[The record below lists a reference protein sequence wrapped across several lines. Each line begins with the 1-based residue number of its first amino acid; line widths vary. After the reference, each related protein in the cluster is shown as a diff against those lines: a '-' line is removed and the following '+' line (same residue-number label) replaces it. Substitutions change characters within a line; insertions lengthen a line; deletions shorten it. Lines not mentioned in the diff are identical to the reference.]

1 MPNDLKTQ
9 RNLLNSRPESRPE
22 SRPRSE
28 SQRQKLASSG
38 FTASIWTLSGVVLVA
53 CSNVEDFLGLDDG
66 GGGGG
71 GGTLHVHSSPVQGA
85 RIYFDVDGGGV
96 SPAEMAA
103 QDAEHPQGFISNA
116 EGRVLGVP
124 NKFYG
129 MPFEAHLDGAFDADT
144 GESLSGILHSIP
156 NPNEE
161 NNLHTLA
168 SPITEY
174 FSDTDLTVEQLMI
187 DIEDILPAGATEA
200 DVTAFLTQILDPN
213 NYLDGGSGVEA
224 LADYLSNPQTS
235 KDTGD
240 VRSEVMDSLPMDTPT
255 DTLTVD
261 TTTLPAVTLGTYDRF
276 VGKIDAVSHAGD
288 VRYSFVDASANSIY
302 TINARGVI
310 SVMEGATPTATTLE
324 IRVSNTGST
333 DTEMVSVAVTVATSL
348 PTLTPA
354 SDAPTATSAT
364 MGEDTAGGTALISG
378 ITASSGIT
386 ADDFVIRT
394 PDADGLASKFE
405 IVDGTGGAF
414 NLALKANEKLDFEA
428 LPTGTITLQVQAK
441 DSVTGVRSEPLELTV
456 MVEDANDAP
465 VFIFGTDD
473 NGLTDGTETVAEN
486 ARQGM
491 EVARVDAHDHD
502 DNPDWNDVTYE
513 ITGGNTGDVFSIDN
527 SGVIR
532 VADASMLDY
541 ETTETYTLTVTA
553 TDSVDDSGTA
563 EETNPTADDTIMV
576 TINVMDIND
585 NAPMVT
591 ADDDTIRSVMAAD
604 NTDTAGTDTGYSITI
619 TDADAEATNDF
630 RVTTNDPRFSFE
642 RMGMTDT
649 WNLVLLTNQAVSAG
663 PLSLD
668 YRVTDGANTDSGTI
682 MLTVVDTP
690 VAFMSPA
697 AAARMATEND
707 ANWELQITATS
718 LGSNSDGMDSAI
730 ASYDI
735 LEVRDA
741 SGAPVTNNGVFSI
754 SSTGLISISG
764 ALDYEMSASYAIDIE
779 ATDTPESGVS
789 GHDEADTGTT
799 TITVNVNNV
808 EEGEATYEIAL
819 TDDNGATVTDL
830 AVGVTLTPMV
840 ATDGADPDG
849 IDRVVSYLWSR
860 GDGSSLN
867 GDATGATYTLMA
879 GDSTTAT
886 YSVTI
891 TYIDGTDKTEVV
903 EASTSSVSWDVVP
916 SYDPAANPLTDGEAP
931 MANDPVIPNT
941 AISASGGD
949 GKIEYSIEDPSGVF
963 QIHPNSGALSVS
975 ENGPAVWDFE
985 TTPSYEI
992 FIIAT
997 DVDDGSTMGTG
1008 DTARI
1013 PVTINITDAND
1024 APVVEGVQVT
1034 ANDPLA
1040 MAGIATLAGATTG
1053 DDSALTGT
1061 ADAEYIYGDAGADTI
1076 TGGGGADH
1084 IIGGAGT
1091 DGITLSSD
1099 ANNVETIY
1107 YRFSSAGS
1115 FPAEIDG
1122 TDTIN
1127 GFRRG
1132 EDRLVLID
1140 TDSESTLALNTL
1152 LSDAQN
1158 AAINVASFAVNPLF
1172 DVAITEATVNLIG
1185 MEIQF
1190 DEASIIIKYDSGSY
1204 VTVRSGGSWQ
1214 TAGDDYL
1221 GVLSSGVPSEL
1232 GTSGGLLDNTLLPNY
1247 FGDTGNT
1254 NLQITGDDI
1263 TANLGIDVLISEKRN
1278 AEDGFFATVSATDP
1292 DGTAPIMRYD
1302 ISGGT
1307 GMGLFVVNV
1316 MGEISVGDG
1325 VNVGEGG
1332 RTTLDFDTTSEY
1344 TLEIT
1349 ATDAGGA
1356 TSDPTTITIGLIEN
1370 GEAEYSLALTGTM
1383 LTATRDTADPEGLE
1397 AGSVAM
1403 YRWYTTTDGG
1413 TNKAYLGAAST
1424 ANTLDTSISGNE
1436 APTNA
1441 VHGVEITYTDGVG
1454 IDESIDVRQSTISF
1468 TSSDS
1473 REYTRAVLDGFI
1485 TDGDDVGVRILTANI
1500 IGTGTAQY
1508 AITGGADRAHFSITN
1523 TELLLNASSTGFPTT
1538 QSSFVVEITATDS
1551 VTMDTDVQ
1559 TFTVTVTA
1567 SSPAIIPDRQAF
1579 AHQDPYEPNDDQND
1593 QTNQDNPQTPPDI
1606 M

>member
-200 DVTAFLTQILDPN
+200 DVTAFLTQILDPR

-255 DTLTVD
+255 DTLEVATS
-261 TTTLPAVTLGTYDRF
+261 TLPAVTLGTYDRF

-364 MGEDTAGGTALISG
+364 MGEDTAGGTALITG

-386 ADDFVIRT
+386 AANFVIRT

-441 DSVTGVRSEPLELTV
+441 DSDGVRSEPLTLTV
-456 MVEDANDAP
+456 TVTGVNDAP
-465 VFIFGTDD
+465 VFLPAPEDNEQKLVGDGGTIET
-473 NGLTDGTETVAEN
+473 LESERGT
-486 ARQGM
+486 
-491 EVARVDAHDHD
+491 VARVRAVDADGD
-502 DNPDWNDVTYE
+502 SVTYD
-513 ITGGNTGDVFSIDN
+513 ITGGTGMGVFDIDN
-527 SGVIR
+527 SGAIS
-532 VADASMLDY
+532 VASGATLDY
-541 ETTETYTLTVTA
+541 EDTTSYTLTITA
-553 TDSVDDSGTA
+553 TDGGTPA
-563 EETNPTADDTIMV
+563 LTDTMML
-576 TINVMDIND
+576 TIDLTDIND
-585 NAPMVT
+585 VIPTYTPSGDASVRIVT
-591 ADDDTIRSVMAAD
+591 AAD
-604 NTDTAGTDTGYSITI
+604 NTAGASTGYSITI
-619 TDADAEATNDF
+619 SDADADATNTFGVSVSGDSRDRF
-630 RVTTNDPRFSFE
+630 EFQDQGGGVWELFLKTGETVDEAEGATITLTYTVSDGDNTAATNTAQP
-642 RMGMTDT
+642 GT
-649 WNLVLLTNQAVSAG
+649 VSIG
-663 PLSLD
+663 
-668 YRVTDGANTDSGTI
+668 
-682 MLTVVDTP
+682 VVDSPIRLAGTP
-690 VAFMSPA
+690 YTGSINEDGTS
-697 AAARMATEND
+697 AT
-707 ANWELQITATS
+707 LPTI
-718 LGSNSDGMDSAI
+718 
-730 ASYDI
+730 
-735 LEVRDA
+735 DA
-741 SGAPVTNNGVFSI
+741 SVADAPMGHTISYEFVSGGST
-754 SSTGLISISG
+754 SSTDQGFHITNSGGLISAVNNASFDHETTESITLTVRVTYDSNG
-764 ALDYEMSASYAIDIE
+764 ATAGGDIE
-779 ATDTPESGVS
+779 TRDVQVVIDVG
-789 GHDEADTGTT
+789 
-799 TITVNVNNV
+799 NV

-819 TDDNGATVTDL
+819 TDSNDQTVTDL
-830 AVGVTLTPMV
+830 AEDVTLTPMV
-840 ATDGADPDG
+840 ATADPDG
-849 IDRVVSYLWSR
+849 IARVVSYLWSR

-891 TYIDGTDKTEVV
+891 TYMDGTGKTEEV

-916 SYDPAANPLTDGEAP
+916 SYDPVANPLTDGEAP
-931 MANDPVIPNT
+931 MANDPVIPMT

-992 FIIAT
+992 YIIAT

-1008 DTARI
+1008 DTARQR
-1013 PVTINITDAND
+1013 VVITVQDAND
-1024 APVVEGVQVT
+1024 APVVNDALQVNT
-1034 ANDPLA
+1034 ASGAIGFGSQENLLVRGDDITA
-1040 MAGIATLAGATTG
+1040 MLGSGITPITGATAG
-1053 DDSALTGT
+1053 DDSALDGT
-1061 ADAEYIYGDAGADTI
+1061 AADEYIYGDAGDDTI
-1076 TGGGGADH
+1076 TGGGGTDH
-1084 IIGGAGT
+1084 IIGGAGD
-1091 DGITLSSD
+1091 DGITLASGS
-1099 ANNVETIY
+1099 VETIY
-1107 YRFSSAGS
+1107 YRFSTTGFAPIAS
-1115 FPAEIDG
+1115 DG
-1122 TDTIN
+1122 ADTVT

-1132 EDRLVLID
+1132 EDRIVLLD
-1140 TDSESTLALNTL
+1140 TDSTTPFDRDTL

-1158 AAINVASFAVNPLF
+1158 AVIGSSTFSANPLF
-1172 DVAITEATVNLIG
+1172 DVAITEATVKLTGFQIV
-1185 MEIQF
+1185 F
-1190 DEASIIIKYDSGSY
+1190 DDTFFTINYATDSE
-1204 VTVRSGGSWQ
+1204 VTVRSGGNWL
-1214 TAGDDYL
+1214 AAAVPYL
-1221 GVLSSGVPSEL
+1221 GALDNMGVPEDFA
-1232 GTSGGLLDNTLLPNY
+1232 SGAGLRDNSLLLNY
-1247 FGDTGNT
+1247 FMPSV
-1254 NLQITGDDI
+1254 
-1263 TANLGIDVLISEKRN
+1263 DVLISEKRN
-1278 AEDGFFATVSATDP
+1278 ARDGFFATVSATDP
-1292 DGTAPIMRYD
+1292 DGTAPNNEITRYD

-1307 GMGLFVVNV
+1307 GRGVFVVNV

-1325 VNVGEGG
+1325 
-1332 RTTLDFDTTSEY
+1332 TTLDYDTTSEY

-1356 TSDPTTITIGLIEN
+1356 VSDPTTITIGLIEN
-1370 GEAEYSLALTGTM
+1370 GEAEYSLALTGTTY
-1383 LTATRDTADPEGLE
+1383 TATRDTADPDG
-1397 AGSVAM
+1397 VDDTVDVT
-1403 YRWYTTTDGG
+1403 YQWYTTPDGG
-1413 TNKAYLGAAST
+1413 TTKNVIATSGTNSISDT
-1424 ANTLDTSISGNE
+1424 TSETLDVMGYTPPSGQ
-1436 APTNA
+1436 TY
-1441 VHGVEITYTDGVG
+1441 GVTITYTDGVG
-1454 IDESIDVRQSTISF
+1454 IDESVDAVLASVTLDDISRTSTADTTLPASASVHTLAPTVVGGGTVTYVLSGGDSSLFTEFQGKIFPMPTLTLTKTTYSF
-1468 TSSDS
+1468 T
-1473 REYTRAVLDGFI
+1473 
-1485 TDGDDVGVRILTANI
+1485 
-1500 IGTGTAQY
+1500 
-1508 AITGGADRAHFSITN
+1508 
-1523 TELLLNASSTGFPTT
+1523 
-1538 QSSFVVEITATDS
+1538 ITATEDVGGTS
-1551 VTMDTDVQ
+1551 DTA
-1559 TFTVTVTA
+1559 TFTLTTGYSEA
-1567 SSPAIIPDRQAF
+1567 SPAIIPDRQAF

>member
-9 RNLLNSRPESRPE
+9 RNLLNLRPESRSESRPE
-22 SRPRSE
+22 SRSESRSE

-96 SPAEMAA
+96 SDAEMAA

-124 NKFYG
+124 SKFYG
-129 MPFEAHLDGAFDADT
+129 MPFEAHLDGAFDVDT

-156 NPNEE
+156 NPNEDGR
-161 NNLHTLA
+161 HTLA

-174 FSDTDLTVEQLMI
+174 FSDTDLTVEQLMT
-187 DIEDILPAGATEA
+187 DIEDILPTDANEA
-200 DVTAFLTQILDPN
+200 EDVTAFLTQILDPR

-235 KDTGD
+235 KDTAD

-255 DTLTVD
+255 DTLSVATS
-261 TTTLPAVTLGTYDRF
+261 TLPAVTLGTYDRF

-288 VRYSFVDASANSIY
+288 VQYSFVDASANSIY

-405 IVDGTGGAF
+405 IVEASGAF

-456 MVEDANDAP
+456 TVTDANDAP
-465 VFIFGTDD
+465 VFLPAPEDNDQNLVGDGGTIE
-473 NGLTDGTETVAEN
+473 LSES
-486 ARQGM
+486 ARAGA
-491 EVARVDAHDHD
+491 EVARVRAADADARGP
-502 DNPDWNDVTYE
+502 NSAVTYE
-513 ITGGNTGDVFSIDN
+513 ISGGTGMALFAINN
-527 SGVIR
+527 SGVIT
-532 VADASMLDY
+532 VLDASMIDY
-541 ETTETYTLTVTA
+541 ESGTTSYTLEITA
-553 TDSVDDSGTA
+553 TDGGTPALTDTMMLTVDLTDA
-563 EETNPTADDTIMV
+563 
-576 TINVMDIND
+576 ND

-591 ADDDTIRSVMAAD
+591 ADAGTIR
-604 NTDTAGTDTGYSITI
+604 TTAGNTADMNTGYSITV
-619 TDADAEATNDF
+619 TDADAEATNTF
-630 RVTTNDPRFSFE
+630 SVIPNDRRFEFVRE
-642 RMGMTDT
+642 GMTDT
-649 WNLVLLTNQAVSAG
+649 WNLVLLAGEAVTVGTITLGYTA
-663 PLSLD
+663 
-668 YRVTDGANTDSGTI
+668 TDGVNPTSDTI
-682 MLTVVDTP
+682 TLMAVDTP
-690 VAFMSPA
+690 VAFA
-697 AAARMATEND
+697 AVDAGDLDIAENSD
-707 ANWELQITATS
+707 TWTVTVTATS
-718 LGSNSDGMDSAI
+718 EDSDSDGSDSAI
-730 ASYDI
+730 ASYEI

-741 SGAPVTNNGVFSI
+741 EGNVVQGNGVFSI
-754 SSTGLISISG
+754 TNAGVISISG
-764 ALDYEMSASYAIDIE
+764 ALNYEDSAFYTLNIQ

-789 GHDEADTGTT
+789 GHDEADTGT
-799 TITVNVNNV
+799 IPLVVRVQNV
-808 EEGEATYEIAL
+808 EEGEATYEIGL

-830 AVGVTLTPMV
+830 AAGVTLTPMV
-840 ATDGADPDG
+840 ATDGDDPDG

-860 GDGSSLN
+860 SDGSSLN

-916 SYDPAANPLTDGEAP
+916 SYDPVANPLTDGMAP
-931 MANDPVIPNT
+931 MANDPVIPMT

-992 FIIAT
+992 YIVAT
-997 DVDDGSTMGTG
+997 DVDDGGTMGTG
-1008 DTARI
+1008 DTARQR
-1013 PVTINITDAND
+1013 VVITVQDAND

-1034 ANDPLA
+1034 ENDPLA
-1040 MAGIATLAGATTG
+1040 MAGIPTITG
-1053 DDSALTGT
+1053 LTGT
-1061 ADAEYIYGDAGADTI
+1061 TADEYIKGTAGADTI
-1076 TGGGGADH
+1076 ASGGGADH
-1084 IIGGAGT
+1084 IFGGAGN
-1091 DGITLSSD
+1091 DGITLSS
-1099 ANNVETIY
+1099 AEGSVETIY
-1107 YRFSSAGS
+1107 YRFTSSDSGAWVAS
-1115 FPAEIDG
+1115 DG
-1122 TDTIN
+1122 FDTITN
-1127 GFRRG
+1127 FRRG
-1132 EDRLVLID
+1132 EDRLVFLDDDGSVID
-1140 TDSESTLALNTL
+1140 RNTFADHDNLAMRVLWTGQETLTGVEILFGTTKILEIRYHSSDHVQVYESN
-1152 LSDAQN
+1152 
-1158 AAINVASFAVNPLF
+1158 
-1172 DVAITEATVNLIG
+1172 
-1185 MEIQF
+1185 
-1190 DEASIIIKYDSGSY
+1190 
-1204 VTVRSGGSWQ
+1204 GGSWDH
-1214 TAGDDYL
+1214 AAANRYL
-1221 GVLSSGVPSEL
+1221 GAIAAADVGDLNPTGFNL
-1232 GTSGGLLDNTLLPNY
+1232 TSRNVATTSLLPNY
-1247 FGDTGNT
+1247 FNEDDTQD
-1254 NLQITGDDI
+1254 NLQIVDDFSATVGGDI
-1263 TANLGIDVLISEKRN
+1263 FISEKRN

-1307 GMGLFVVNV
+1307 GSALFTVDV
-1316 MGEISVGDG
+1316 MGRISVSDG
-1325 VNVGEGG
+1325 VNVEGG
-1332 RTTLDFDTTSEY
+1332 SATLDYDATSEY

-1356 TSDPTTITIGLIEN
+1356 TSDPTTITIGLIDN
-1370 GEAEYSLALTGTM
+1370 GEAEYSIALTGTTF
-1383 LTATRDTADPEGLE
+1383 TATRDTADPEGLE
-1397 AGSVAM
+1397 AGSVPM
-1403 YRWYTTTDGG
+1403 FQWYTTNGTDTTLIG
-1413 TNKAYLGAAST
+1413 TPSAT
-1424 ANTLDTSISGNE
+1424 NTFDTSTHTLAAGHSYG
-1436 APTNA
+1436 
-1441 VHGVEITYTDGVG
+1441 GVIVTYTDGVG
-1454 IDESIDVRQSTISF
+1454 IDESIDVIYASIAF
-1468 TSSDS
+1468 TTPA
-1473 REYTRAVLDGFI
+1473 E
-1485 TDGDDVGVRILTANI
+1485 
-1500 IGTGTAQY
+1500 
-1508 AITGGADRAHFSITN
+1508 
-1523 TELLLNASSTGFPTT
+1523 
-1538 QSSFVVEITATDS
+1538 TATS
-1551 VTMDTDVQ
+1551 TT
-1559 TFTVTVTA
+1559 TA
-1567 SSPAIIPDRQAF
+1567 HAPAIFVASAVPWRL
-1579 AHQDPYEPNDDQND
+1579 P
-1593 QTNQDNPQTPPDI
+1593 
-1606 M
+1606 

>member
-9 RNLLNSRPESRPE
+9 RNLLNSRPESRSE
-22 SRPRSE
+22 SRSE

-53 CSNVEDFLGLDDG
+53 CSNVEDFLGIDDG

-71 GGTLHVHSSPVQGA
+71 RSVHVQNSPVQGA
-85 RIYFDVDGGGV
+85 RLYFDADGDGTV
-96 SPAEMAA
+96 SMDERAA
-103 QDAEHPQGFISNA
+103 QDAQHPQGFVTN
-116 EGRVLGVP
+116 ENG
-124 NKFYG
+124 
-129 MPFEAHLDGAFDADT
+129 EATGIPADLHGKAFVAVLDGAFDADT
-144 GESLSGILHSIP
+144 GTEFPANTEYQSIP
-156 NPNEE
+156 NAAGDH
-161 NNLHTLA
+161 LLA
-168 SPITEY
+168 SPITDYVANQLAAGLTPEEL
-174 FSDTDLTVEQLMI
+174 SDIMQVIEATADEVAELLGLDPTTTLTDGQVQMRDAELRAILDHANYQGGDARI
-187 DIEDILPAGATEA
+187 DALARYLAENANPMEA
-200 DVTAFLTQILDPN
+200 DVEAEAAKFLGENPTATFTAAPSDPTVTIGAHDE
-213 NYLDGGSGVEA
+213 YVTTIEVE
-224 LADYLSNPQTS
+224 SP
-235 KDTGD
+235 TG
-240 VRSEVMDSLPMDTPT
+240 
-255 DTLTVD
+255 
-261 TTTLPAVTLGTYDRF
+261 AVT
-276 VGKIDAVSHAGD
+276 
-288 VRYSFVDASANSIY
+288 YSIESADSGAF
-302 TINARGVI
+302 TINERGVI
-310 SVMEGATPTATTLE
+310 SVVTTPTADTTLN
-324 IRVSNTGST
+324 VMVTNSDGAS
-333 DTEMVSVAVTVATSL
+333 EMVSVEITVATA
-348 PTLTPA
+348 PELT
-354 SDAPTATSAT
+354 APT
-364 MGEDTAGGTALISG
+364 DTTGMVVENVVGDGTALISG
-378 ITASSGIT
+378 IMPATGTTVTAT
-386 ADDFVIRT
+386 DFVIRA
-394 PDADGLASKFE
+394 PGGLSDKF
-405 IVDGTGGAF
+405 VVVAGAGDTF
-414 NLALKANEKLDFEA
+414 DLALATGESLDYEA
-428 LPTGTITLQVQAK
+428 FS
-441 DSVTGVRSEPLELTV
+441 DSNGEFNVEVWAVEGGVRSNALTLTV
-456 MVEDANDAP
+456 TVEDANDAP
-465 VFIFGTDD
+465 VFTTTGQDLIAEIPETQTAANGTI
-473 NGLTDGTETVAEN
+473 LTVEA
-486 ARQGM
+486 
-491 EVARVDAHDHD
+491 VDADRD
-502 DNPDWNDVTYE
+502 SVTYSVSGG
-513 ITGGNTGDVFSIDN
+513 TGMGMFVIDPRTGA
-527 SGVIR
+527 IR
-532 VADASMLDY
+532 VADGMNFDY
-541 ETTETYTLTVTA
+541 DTDPDTSYTLTITA
-553 TDSVDDSGTA
+553 TGLDANGDPDATTPDTA
-563 EETNPTADDTIMV
+563 TV
-576 TINVMDIND
+576 TINVMDAND

-799 TITVNVNNV
+799 TITVNVQNL

-819 TDDNGATVTDL
+819 TDSNDQTVTDL

-860 GDGSSLN
+860 SDGSSLN
-867 GDATGATYTLMA
+867 GDATGATYTLTA

-916 SYDPAANPLTDGEAP
+916 SYDPVANPLTDGEAP
-931 MANDPVIPNT
+931 MANDPVIPMT

-975 ENGPAVWDFE
+975 ENGPAMWDFE

-992 FIIAT
+992 YIVAT
-997 DVDDGSTMGTG
+997 DVDDGSTMGTQ
-1008 DTARI
+1008 DTARQR
-1013 PVTINITDAND
+1013 VVITVQDAND

-1040 MAGIATLAGATTG
+1040 MAGISTLAGATTG
-1053 DDSALTGT
+1053 DDTDLTGT

-1084 IIGGAGT
+1084 IIGGTGN
-1091 DGITLSSD
+1091 DGITLSEAVGS
-1099 ANNVETIY
+1099 VETIY
-1107 YRFSSAGS
+1107 YRFSSGS
-1115 FPAEIDG
+1115 GAFG
-1122 TDTIN
+1122 TDDGFDTITN
-1127 GFRRG
+1127 FRRG
-1132 EDRLVLID
+1132 EDKIVFID
-1140 TDSESTLALNTL
+1140 TDSSVITLTDL
-1152 LSDAQN
+1152 LSETN
-1158 AAINVASFAVNPLF
+1158 R
-1172 DVAITEATVNLIG
+1172 G
-1185 MEIQF
+1185 
-1190 DEASIIIKYDSGSY
+1190 
-1204 VTVRSGGSWQ
+1204 SGGNVIVNALFSMDGTTLTGVQIGFGANFALKISYAEDDHVVVREVNDGDWLD
-1214 TAGDDYL
+1214 AGDPYV
-1221 GVLSSGVPSEL
+1221 GVTNGMSDISEFDDL
-1232 GTSGGLLDNTLLPNY
+1232 ADNNLLPNY
-1247 FGDTGNT
+1247 FGGAGNT

-1263 TANLGIDVLISEKRN
+1263 TASLGADIFISEKRN

-1292 DGTAPIMRYD
+1292 DGTDPIMRYD

-1307 GMGLFVVNV
+1307 GSALFTVDV
-1316 MGEISVGDG
+1316 MGRISVSDG
-1325 VNVGEGG
+1325 VNVEGG
-1332 RTTLDFDTTSEY
+1332 SATLDYDTTSEY

-1349 ATDAGGA
+1349 ATDGGGA
-1356 TSDPTTITIGLIEN
+1356 TSDPTTITIGLIEDHFS
-1370 GEAEYSLALTGTM
+1370 EYSIGLSSTT
-1383 LTATRDTADPEGLE
+1383 LTANLDAPDTDGVDMASIE
-1397 AGSVAM
+1397 
-1403 YRWYTTTDGG
+1403 YQWFTTTDGG
-1413 TNKAYLGAAST
+1413 TTKDTIATTGMNSIADTTSK
-1424 ANTLDTSISGNE
+1424 TLDISSHTL
-1436 APTNA
+1436 PTNA
-1441 VHGVEITYTDGVG
+1441 FYGVTITYDDNAGNEETSEAYASSLVAFPFETRTSGISVGFSGNFPAVTADFTATAIGGGTVAYSTGGTDGNLFE
-1454 IDESIDVRQSTISF
+1454 I
-1468 TSSDS
+1468 
-1473 REYTRAVLDGFI
+1473 REASGEQHLYFKTAP
-1485 TDGDDVGVRILTANI
+1485 TLTAGDTLELTVI
-1500 IGTGTAQY
+1500 ATEDGRMTTDTVDVT
-1508 AITGGADRAHFSITN
+1508 ITVA
-1523 TELLLNASSTGFPTT
+1523 
-1538 QSSFVVEITATDS
+1538 
-1551 VTMDTDVQ
+1551 
-1559 TFTVTVTA
+1559 A

>member
-28 SQRQKLASSG
+28 SPRQKLASSG

-71 GGTLHVHSSPVQGA
+71 GRALHVHSSPVQGA

-96 SPAEMAA
+96 SADEMAA

-124 NKFYG
+124 TEFYG
-129 MPFEAHLDGAFDADT
+129 LPFEAHLDGAFDADT

-156 NPNEE
+156 NPNEDGR
-161 NNLHTLA
+161 HTLA

-174 FSDTDLTVEQLMI
+174 FSDTDLTVEQLMT
-187 DIEDILPAGATEA
+187 DIEDILPTDANEA
-200 DVTAFLTQILDPN
+200 EDVTAFLTQILDPR

-255 DTLTVD
+255 DTLEVATS
-261 TTTLPAVTLGTYDRF
+261 TLPAVTLGTYDRF

-364 MGEDTAGGTALISG
+364 MGEDTAGGTALITG

-386 ADDFVIRT
+386 AANFVIRT

-441 DSVTGVRSEPLELTV
+441 DSDGVRSEPLTLTV
-456 MVEDANDAP
+456 TVTGVNDAP
-465 VFIFGTDD
+465 VFLPAPEDNEQKLVGDGGTIET
-473 NGLTDGTETVAEN
+473 LESERGT
-486 ARQGM
+486 
-491 EVARVDAHDHD
+491 VARVRAVDADGD
-502 DNPDWNDVTYE
+502 SVTYD
-513 ITGGNTGDVFSIDN
+513 ITGGTGMGVFDIDN
-527 SGVIR
+527 SGAIS
-532 VADASMLDY
+532 VASGATLDY
-541 ETTETYTLTVTA
+541 EDTTSYTLTITA
-553 TDSVDDSGTA
+553 TDGGTPA
-563 EETNPTADDTIMV
+563 LTDTMML
-576 TINVMDIND
+576 TIDLTDIND
-585 NAPMVT
+585 VIPTYTPSGDASVRIVT
-591 ADDDTIRSVMAAD
+591 AAD
-604 NTDTAGTDTGYSITI
+604 NTAGASTGYSITI
-619 TDADAEATNDF
+619 SDADADATNTFGVSVSGDSRDRF
-630 RVTTNDPRFSFE
+630 EFQDQGGGVWELFLKTGETVDEAEGATITLTYTVSDGDNTAATNTAQP
-642 RMGMTDT
+642 GT
-649 WNLVLLTNQAVSAG
+649 VSIG
-663 PLSLD
+663 
-668 YRVTDGANTDSGTI
+668 
-682 MLTVVDTP
+682 VVDSPIRLAGTP
-690 VAFMSPA
+690 YTGSINEDGTS
-697 AAARMATEND
+697 AT
-707 ANWELQITATS
+707 LPTI
-718 LGSNSDGMDSAI
+718 
-730 ASYDI
+730 
-735 LEVRDA
+735 DA
-741 SGAPVTNNGVFSI
+741 SVADAPMGHTISYEFVSGGST
-754 SSTGLISISG
+754 SSTDQGFHITNSGGLISAVNNASFDHETTESITLTVRVTYDSNG
-764 ALDYEMSASYAIDIE
+764 ATAGGDIE
-779 ATDTPESGVS
+779 TRDVQVVIDVG
-789 GHDEADTGTT
+789 
-799 TITVNVNNV
+799 NV

-819 TDDNGATVTDL
+819 TDSNDQTVTDL
-830 AVGVTLTPMV
+830 AEDVTLTPMV
-840 ATDGADPDG
+840 ATADPDG
-849 IDRVVSYLWSR
+849 IARVVSYLWSR

-891 TYIDGTDKTEVV
+891 TYMDGTGKTEEV

-916 SYDPAANPLTDGEAP
+916 SYDPSMHPLTDGEAP
-931 MANDPVIPNT
+931 MANDPVIPMT

-992 FIIAT
+992 YIVAT
-997 DVDDGSTMGTG
+997 DVDDGGTMGTG
-1008 DTARI
+1008 DTARQR
-1013 PVTINITDAND
+1013 VVITVQDAND
-1024 APVVEGVQVT
+1024 APVVNDALQVNT
-1034 ANDPLA
+1034 ASGAIGFGSQENLLVRGDDITA
-1040 MAGIATLAGATTG
+1040 MLGSGITPITGATAG
-1053 DDSALTGT
+1053 DDSALDGT
-1061 ADAEYIYGDAGADTI
+1061 AADEYIYGDAGDDTI
-1076 TGGGGADH
+1076 TGGGGTDH
-1084 IIGGAGT
+1084 IIGGAGD
-1091 DGITLSSD
+1091 DGITLASGS
-1099 ANNVETIY
+1099 VETIY
-1107 YRFSSAGS
+1107 YRFSTTGFAPIAS
-1115 FPAEIDG
+1115 DG
-1122 TDTIN
+1122 ADTVT

-1132 EDRLVLID
+1132 EDRIVLLD
-1140 TDSESTLALNTL
+1140 TDSTTPFDRDTL

-1158 AAINVASFAVNPLF
+1158 AVIGSSTFSANPLF
-1172 DVAITEATVNLIG
+1172 DVAITEATVKLTGFQIV
-1185 MEIQF
+1185 F
-1190 DEASIIIKYDSGSY
+1190 DDTFFTINYATDSE
-1204 VTVRSGGSWQ
+1204 VTVRSGGNWL
-1214 TAGDDYL
+1214 AAAVPYL
-1221 GVLSSGVPSEL
+1221 GALDNMGVPEDFA
-1232 GTSGGLLDNTLLPNY
+1232 SGAGLRDNSLLLNY
-1247 FGDTGNT
+1247 FMPSV
-1254 NLQITGDDI
+1254 
-1263 TANLGIDVLISEKRN
+1263 DVLISEKRN
-1278 AEDGFFATVSATDP
+1278 ARDGFFATVSATDP
-1292 DGTAPIMRYD
+1292 DGTAPNNEITRYD

-1307 GMGLFVVNV
+1307 GRGVFVVNV

-1325 VNVGEGG
+1325 
-1332 RTTLDFDTTSEY
+1332 TTLDYDTTSEY

-1356 TSDPTTITIGLIEN
+1356 VSDPTTITIGLIEN
-1370 GEAEYSLALTGTM
+1370 GEAEYSLALTGTTY
-1383 LTATRDTADPEGLE
+1383 TATRDTADPDG
-1397 AGSVAM
+1397 VDDTVDVT
-1403 YRWYTTTDGG
+1403 YQWYTTPDGG
-1413 TNKAYLGAAST
+1413 TTKNVIATSGTNSISDT
-1424 ANTLDTSISGNE
+1424 TSETLDVMGYTPPSGQ
-1436 APTNA
+1436 TY
-1441 VHGVEITYTDGVG
+1441 GVTITYTDGVG
-1454 IDESIDVRQSTISF
+1454 IDESVDAVLASVTLDDISRTSTADTTLPASASVHTLAPTVVGGGTVTYVLSGGDSSLFTEFQGKIFPMPTLTLTKTTYSF
-1468 TSSDS
+1468 T
-1473 REYTRAVLDGFI
+1473 
-1485 TDGDDVGVRILTANI
+1485 
-1500 IGTGTAQY
+1500 
-1508 AITGGADRAHFSITN
+1508 
-1523 TELLLNASSTGFPTT
+1523 
-1538 QSSFVVEITATDS
+1538 ITATEDVGGTS
-1551 VTMDTDVQ
+1551 DTA
-1559 TFTVTVTA
+1559 TFTLTTGYSEA
-1567 SSPAIIPDRQAF
+1567 SPAIIPDRQAF